1 MTPHSRATLQ
11 FHFCVLL
18 WGFTAILGK
27 LISLPALA
35 LVCWRMLLV
44 VVLLLLVPR
53 VWRALHAMPRRLVAI
68 YLGIGLIVAL
78 HWLSFYASIKLAN
91 ASVGAICMA
100 LSPVFLTVVE
110 PLLTRR
116 RFDSRELLLALAA
129 LPGVALVVGGVP
141 ASMRLGFL
149 VGAFSA
155 SLVAVFSTLNK
166 RYTHAAEPLA
176 VTFLELGG
184 GAILMLALSAL
195 WPHSGPVLPL
205 PDARDAILLGILAVG
220 CTLLPFALSLAA
232 LRELSAFGAVLA
244 LNLEPVYSIVLAI
257 LLLGEQ
263 RELGLS
269 FYAGVAII
277 LGAVV
282 AHPLLMRPTRK
293 AQVETLAVAESH
305 RAAE

>member
-1 MTPHSRATLQ
+1 
-11 FHFCVLL
+11 V
-18 WGFTAILGK
+18 
-27 LISLPALA
+27 
-35 LVCWRMLLV
+35 
-44 VVLLLLVPR
+44 
-53 VWRALHAMPRRLVAI
+53 
-68 YLGIGLIVAL
+68 
-78 HWLSFYASIKLAN
+78 
-91 ASVGAICMA
+91 
-100 LSPVFLTVVE
+100 
-110 PLLTRR
+110 
-116 RFDSRELLLALAA
+116 

-184 GAILMLALSAL
+184 GAILMLVLSAL
-195 WPHSGPVLPL
+195 WPHTGPVLPL
-205 PDARDAILLGILAVG
+205 PDTRDAILLGILAVG

-257 LLLGEQ
+257 PLLGEQ

-293 AQVETLAVAESH
+293 AQAETLAVAESH